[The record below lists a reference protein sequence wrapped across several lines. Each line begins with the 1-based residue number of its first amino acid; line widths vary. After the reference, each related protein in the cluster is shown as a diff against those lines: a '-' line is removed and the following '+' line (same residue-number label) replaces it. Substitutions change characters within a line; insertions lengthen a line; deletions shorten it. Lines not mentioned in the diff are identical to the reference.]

1 MTSYT
6 TATTFLE
13 HASSN
18 LFTTYHIPTNSPASL
33 DEEPE
38 PLLNQPDHAL
48 SSTTFQPLNSNGS
61 TILCRIIEDG
71 YTLELRWLNFIREN
85 PSSGSRNNVGVAG
98 GKYKEL
104 NQQGT
109 LPPIRFVFPSRL
121 VPTPF
126 TTIVNSNE
134 SNESV
139 LQLYALTE
147 SGYLYVLNFSNNLL
161 FYSPTLSLEETR
173 YSQEYKVDYLEGRV
187 PVLMHGV
194 AAGRVIVGC
203 SDGFNCS
210 LELPENG
217 G

>member
-1 MTSYT
+1 MTSYE

-33 DEEPE
+33 DDEPE

-61 TILCRIIEDG
+61 TILARIIEDG

-85 PSSGSRNNVGVAG
+85 PSSSRNDVVGEG

-121 VPTPF
+121 ISTPF
-126 TTIVNSNE
+126 ITIVESNV

-139 LQLYALTE
+139 FQLYALTE

-161 FYSPTLSLEETR
+161 FYSPTLSLEETK
-173 YSQEYKVDYLEGRV
+173 YSQEYKVDSLDGRL

-194 AAGRVIVGC
+194 AAGRIIVGC